1 MTISDSNPFIGE
13 TRSARQQLTRRIGQ
27 ALADLETASAQ
38 LDDLMTVAPTSGQE
52 FVAFD
57 PNANDRDVR
66 DLRADLADARRTV
79 RAAVQVDRS
88 ITEHNTT

>member
-1 MTISDSNPFIGE
+1 MV
-13 TRSARQQLTRRIGQ
+13 LTSLEL
-27 ALADLETASAQ
+27 ALT
-38 LDDLMTVAPTSGQE
+38 
-52 FVAFD
+52 
-57 PNANDRDVR
+57 DVR